1 MHNNFQEMVHFEI
14 KNLFMINQTEKKRIG
29 EIRDVSEVEATSV
42 IDVFNVLLFSNLLN
56 GKSFLTEFFF

>member
-1 MHNNFQEMVHFEI
+1 MVHFEI
-14 KNLFMINQTEKKRIG
+14 KNLFMINQTEKKRIS

-42 IDVFNVLLFSNLLN
+42 IDVSNALLLSNLLN